1 MDSEQH
7 KQQKYHHYY
16 TTFATI
22 SEFVIAFSLHILATF
37 KITAVA
43 MLLGSV
49 TFLLYTAVTV
59 CYLRYSLQTIKNI
72 S

>member
-1 MDSEQH
+1 MDNEQH
-7 KQQKYHHYY
+7 TQQKHHYYY

-22 SEFVIAFSLHILATF
+22 SEFVLAFSIHILATF

-43 MLLGSV
+43 MLLGAA

-59 CYLRYSLQTIKNI
+59 VYLRYSLHAIKNL